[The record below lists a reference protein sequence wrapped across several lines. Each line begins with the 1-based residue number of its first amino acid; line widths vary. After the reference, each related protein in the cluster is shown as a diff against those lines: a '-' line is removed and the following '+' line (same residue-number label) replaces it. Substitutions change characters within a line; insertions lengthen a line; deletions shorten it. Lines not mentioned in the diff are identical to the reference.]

1 MKTKDKNTKGES
13 AALQAALPAEEYS
26 KILETDKDA
35 LLRGLAH
42 DVNNNLMAILAGCDQ
57 LEKPNS
63 KPEDTRQVLETIRN
77 HITLASR
84 LVNDLTRD
92 SASEDSQVIM
102 TQYELENLLRG
113 IIPSLSLVTSNTV
126 TIEIGT
132 IITPPVFINPVLLHR
147 ILLQFVRNS
156 METGDGNIIIF
167 ISVRQR
173 DGWCELS
180 IADNG
185 PGIKGIELSKVFSP
199 GISTKNDHRHRGF
212 GLSSVAYAV
221 DRWGG
226 EYGAENL
233 SGQGCR
239 FWITF
244 PLLDLNVKE
253 DAATVE

>member
-1 MKTKDKNTKGES
+1 MKAKDNNHGNES
-13 AALQAALPAEEYS
+13 AHLPAEEYS

-57 LEKPNS
+57 LEKPNTNP
-63 KPEDTRQVLETIRN
+63 KEKREVLETIRN

-92 SASEDSQVIM
+92 STSEDNQVIM

-126 TIEIGT
+126 TIEIGS
-132 IITPPVFINPVLLHR
+132 IITAPVFINHVLLHR

-156 METGDGNIIIF
+156 METGCGNIIIY
-167 ISVRQR
+167 ISVRQH

-180 IADNG
+180 ISDNG
-185 PGIKGIELSKVFSP
+185 PGIKGVDLDKVFDP
-199 GISTKNDHRHRGF
+199 GVSTKTDHNRRGF
-212 GLSSVAYAV
+212 GLSSVAHAV

-226 EYGAENL
+226 KYGVENL

-244 PLLDLNVKE
+244 PLLELNVSVDKPLGS
-253 DAATVE
+253 

>member
-1 MKTKDKNTKGES
+1 MTANDKTQMSES
-13 AALQAALPAEEYS
+13 ADLPAEECS
-26 KILETDKDA
+26 KFLGTDKDI

-57 LEKPNS
+57 LEKS
-63 KPEDTRQVLETIRN
+63 GTEPEEKQKVLETIRN

-92 SASEDSQVIM
+92 STSEDNQVIM
-102 TQYELENLLRG
+102 TQFELENLLRG

-126 TIEIGT
+126 TIEIGS
-132 IITPPVFINPVLLHR
+132 IITSPVFINPVLLHR
-147 ILLQFVRNS
+147 ILLQFVRNA
-156 METGDGNIIIF
+156 METGCDNIIIY
-167 ISVRQR
+167 ISVRQH

-180 IADNG
+180 ISNNG
-185 PGIKGIELSKVFSP
+185 PGIKGVLLDKVFSP
-199 GISTKNDHRHRGF
+199 GVSTKTDHNRRGF
-212 GLSSVAYAV
+212 GLSSVAHAV

-226 EYGAENL
+226 KYGVENL

-244 PLLDLNVKE
+244 PLLELNVAKDLPAGE
-253 DAATVE
+253 